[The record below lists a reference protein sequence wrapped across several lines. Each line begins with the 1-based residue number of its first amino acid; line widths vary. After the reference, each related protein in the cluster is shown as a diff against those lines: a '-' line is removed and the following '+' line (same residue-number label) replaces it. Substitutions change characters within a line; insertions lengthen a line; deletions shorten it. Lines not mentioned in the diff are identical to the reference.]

1 MNSLET
7 AYIAGGCFWCTE
19 AVFQRLK
26 GVEELT
32 SGYIGGTVKNPT
44 SREVCSG
51 RTGHAE
57 GLKVVFDPQ
66 IISYRTILTV
76 FFATHDPTTL
86 NRQGNDVGTQY
97 RSSIFYVNNEQK
109 LIAEKLIS
117 ELQET
122 TFDEPIVTDLVVEM
136 PFYNAEE
143 EHHNYYNDH
152 NEQSYCSFVISPKI
166 QKLKQNY
173 LHLLKTL

>member
-1 MNSLET
+1 M
-7 AYIAGGCFWCTE
+7 
-19 AVFQRLK
+19 
-26 GVEELT
+26 
-32 SGYIGGTVKNPT
+32 
-44 SREVCSG
+44 
-51 RTGHAE
+51 
-57 GLKVVFDPQ
+57 
-66 IISYRTILTV
+66 
-76 FFATHDPTTL
+76 
-86 NRQGNDVGTQY
+86 
-97 RSSIFYVNNEQK
+97 
-109 LIAEKLIS
+109 IS

-152 NEQSYCSFVISPKI
+152 NEQSYCSFVIIPKI